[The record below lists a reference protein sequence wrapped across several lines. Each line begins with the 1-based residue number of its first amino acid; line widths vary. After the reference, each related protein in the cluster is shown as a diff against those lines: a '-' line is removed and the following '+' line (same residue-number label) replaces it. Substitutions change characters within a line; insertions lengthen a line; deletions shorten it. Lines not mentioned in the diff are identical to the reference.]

1 MRFGQQPGGHRQWLM
16 PSARFAASM
25 FFAALLTLLL
35 FLVLPLM
42 QHIGRPPE
50 ADLDL
55 HGGIDTTL
63 PPPPPPPPEEEPE
76 EPEQEDQPPELAEEA
91 PPLDLDQLALA
102 LEPGGFGDRLDGDF
116 AVRLPG
122 ADGASGE
129 ETDAIFSMA
138 ELDQKPRVVYQPAP
152 DYPAELRR
160 KKVQGTVYILF
171 VVDRS
176 GRTVN
181 PVIQKSTHPAFEQPA
196 LRAIKR
202 WRFEP
207 GKRNGKPVQFKMRVP
222 ITFMSG

>member
-1 MRFGQQPGGHRQWLM
+1 MQGMRFAGSLL
-16 PSARFAASM
+16 S
-25 FFAALLTLLL
+25 AALLTTLL

-42 QHIGRPPE
+42 QHIGRPP
-50 ADLDL
+50 ASDLDL
-55 HGGIDTTL
+55 REVSTANL
-63 PPPPPPPPEEEPE
+63 PPPPPPPPEEQPD
-76 EPEQEDQPPELAEEA
+76 EPEQEEQPPELADEA
-91 PPLDLDQLALA
+91 PPLDLSQLELALN
-102 LEPGGFGDRLDGDF
+102 PGFGEGFGGDF

-122 ADGASGE
+122 AEGAEGE

-160 KKVQGTVYILF
+160 KKIQGTVHVLF
-171 VVDRS
+171 VVDRN

-181 PVIQKSTHPAFEQPA
+181 PVVQKSTHPAFEAPA

-207 GKRNGKPVQFKMRVP
+207 GKRSGKPVQFKMRIP